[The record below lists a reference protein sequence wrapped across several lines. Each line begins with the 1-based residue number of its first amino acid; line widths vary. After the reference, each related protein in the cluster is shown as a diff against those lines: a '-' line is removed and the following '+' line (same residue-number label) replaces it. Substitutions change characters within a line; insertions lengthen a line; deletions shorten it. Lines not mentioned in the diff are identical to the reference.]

1 MSVAKCCIAAE
12 ALGVVCSG
20 AGPLSACRMT
30 KDENGENSAGSIC
43 DSQPFHGVLIVMWEY
58 T

>member
-1 MSVAKCCIAAE
+1 M
-12 ALGVVCSG
+12 CSG